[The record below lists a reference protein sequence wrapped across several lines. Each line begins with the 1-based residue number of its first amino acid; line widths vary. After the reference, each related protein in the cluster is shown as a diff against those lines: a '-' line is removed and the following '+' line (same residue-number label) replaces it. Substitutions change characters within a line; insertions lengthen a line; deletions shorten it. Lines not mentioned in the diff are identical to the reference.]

1 MRLDNQV
8 AIVTGVSHAGQIGF
22 ALADAFAR
30 EGARLAI
37 SARNAGR
44 VQERARELQAKG
56 GKVLAVP
63 ADLTSEED
71 THALIAKTVE
81 TYGRVDILVNLA
93 GGLTQVQPS
102 SELPLTAWN
111 AELNN
116 NLLSAFL
123 CTRAVW
129 PVMRKQGY
137 GKILNFTRAGGVQS
151 SGPNMVAYNCAKAG
165 IDALTFTFAKEGKE
179 AGIFV
184 NALAPGL
191 VDTESNLE
199 AMKPSP
205 QELAAKWVSKD
216 QVIKA
221 ALFLVTSDS
230 DGVTGSI
237 LPVVGIGIQHP

>member
-63 ADLTSEED
+63 ADLTSEEG
-71 THALIAKTVE
+71 TRALIAKTVE

-129 PVMRKQGY
+129 PVMRRQGY

>member
-129 PVMRKQGY
+129 PVMRRQGY

-199 AMKPSP
+199 AMKPGP
-205 QELAAKWVSKD
+205 EELAAKWVSKD